1 MEKKA
6 SVQRKVNYGENSR
19 IVGDE
24 VEERQNLDQF
34 NELFS
39 GQTAHEVIWGTVQS
53 TSVYAPLEASAAE
66 GGRSGIQKAFV
77 FKPSRLRTD
86 DPHTWRHN
94 KSFGFSLSPRNA
106 MMELL

>member
-39 GQTAHEVIWGTVQS
+39 GQTAHEVI
-53 TSVYAPLEASAAE
+53 
-66 GGRSGIQKAFV
+66 
-77 FKPSRLRTD
+77 
-86 DPHTWRHN
+86 
-94 KSFGFSLSPRNA
+94 
-106 MMELL
+106 